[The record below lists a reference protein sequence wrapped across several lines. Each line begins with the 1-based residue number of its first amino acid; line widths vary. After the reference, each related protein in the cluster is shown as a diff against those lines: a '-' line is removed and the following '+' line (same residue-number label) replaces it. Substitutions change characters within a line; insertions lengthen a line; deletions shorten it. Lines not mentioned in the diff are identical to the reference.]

1 MLVARVRYDD
11 ADIYPGES
19 GSRLCS
25 EREQQRPALPRHL
38 GNKWNTLFSFL
49 LIHQCQPVLLT
60 VPLLVLP
67 LRTLFFSRTA
77 RHPVWDG
84 RTRFG
89 HIAFRSLWPGRAGS
103 DRGSEFRREDVRK
116 PAMDLGRP
124 PKECKRPNGQCDP
137 STNFFFFGLGTATHS
152 RTSWL
157 NLGAGLADCGGCTL
171 PTTGK
176 LTIILPD
183 HAERGRGRFLRRRRR
198 LLDEERLE
206 PCTGP

>member
-1 MLVARVRYDD
+1 MEHLVLFPPDTSV
-11 ADIYPGES
+11 S
-19 GSRLCS
+19 LCS
-25 EREQQRPALPRHL
+25 SLCPSWFCPCGPFSFHAPR
-38 GNKWNTLFSFL
+38 GTLFGMTEL
-49 LIHQCQPVLLT
+49 
-60 VPLLVLP
+60 
-67 LRTLFFSRTA
+67 
-77 RHPVWDG
+77 G
-84 RTRFG
+84 FG